1 MNKILVGNIQR
12 FSLHDGPGIRTTV
25 FLMGCSIHCPWCAN
39 PENLA
44 MQQRNY
50 PSENDVYGNYYS
62 ATELVDEILKD
73 EIFFVDGGG
82 VTFSGGEAL
91 LQAPLLLKI
100 FQELKKR
107 HIHIAV
113 ETALFVPLQY
123 IQQVADYV
131 DLWMVDVKLLEPQLC
146 RKMLGGDISLYMNN
160 FAWFS
165 NNCKTYVLRFPIV
178 RGITIAQSNI
188 NLLLKFLQEY
198 SVKQIEIFTIHD
210 FARKKYR
217 ELGMEFT
224 EYQSVSDDE
233 VIKLQNKIEEQG
245 TKCKILKVS

>member
-39 PENLA
+39 PENLG
-44 MQQRNY
+44 MQQCNY
-50 PSENDVYGNYYS
+50 PSANDVYGKYYS
-62 ATELVDEILKD
+62 VTELVDEILKD

-91 LQAPLLLKI
+91 LQAPLLLEI

-113 ETALFVPLQY
+113 ETALFVPLKY

-146 RKMLGGDISLYMNN
+146 RKMLGGDIDLYIDN
-160 FAWFS
+160 FSWLS
-165 NNCKTYVLRFPIV
+165 SNCKDYVLRFPIV
-178 RGITIAQSNI
+178 CGITIAQSNI

-198 SVKQIEIFTIHD
+198 SIKQIEIFTIHD
-210 FARKKYR
+210 FARKKYKA
-217 ELGMEFT
+217 LGMKFT

-233 VIKLQNKIEEQG
+233 VVKLQNKIEKQS